1 MSFID
6 NIITGEK
13 LQQLTNV
20 YIGESDDF
28 NYNPLIASCPNKH
41 KNIHEIT
48 SKYDNPSIIFCYGHR
63 IQLFAEKLR
72 YLKNPFI
79 LLTHNSDQNIL
90 ENTNSVFIILNS
102 HLLQKW
108 YAQNVGFIHVKIEF
122 LPIGMANNMWA
133 HGNLNFFRNSPN
145 ITKLFAKKTKKTF
158 MNFNISTNREKRQ
171 ACYNILS
178 NKIPFLPMI
187 GPYENL
193 KRLSEYEFCICPEG
207 NGFDTHRF
215 WEALYLQCIPI
226 VITNPLIEVIR
237 QTTNI
242 PMVILPSWSDY
253 NKSALDYSDYVHLFN
268 DNYFDEI
275 SVEAY
280 RKKITI
286 QN

>member
-20 YIGESDDF
+20 YIGTSDDF

-48 SKYDNPSIIFCYGHR
+48 GEYHNPSIIFCYGHR
-63 IQLFAEKLR
+63 IQLFAEKLQ
-72 YLKNPFI
+72 YFKNPFT

-90 ENTNSVFIILNS
+90 KNNSILTILNS
-102 HLLQKW
+102 PLLQKW
-108 YAQNVGFIHVKIEF
+108 YAQNVGFIHAKIGF
-122 LPIGMANNMWA
+122 LPIGMANSMWP

-145 ITKLFAKKTKKTF
+145 ITTLFAKKTKKTF

-171 ACYNILS
+171 ACHDILS
-178 NKIPFLPMI
+178 SKIPFLPMI

-193 KRLSEYEFCICPEG
+193 KRLSEYEFCICPAG

-253 NKSALDYSDYVHLFN
+253 NNAALNYSDYVYLFN

-275 SVEAY
+275 SVQAY
-280 RKKITI
+280 RNKITI